1 MTKLRQIVKD
11 AWKCDE
17 LVYQFERIDVE
28 DGYLNW
34 ENCQQDVNEK
44 YSDEYIIGEAENRL
58 DISRSNISWLEN
70 WDGTI
75 SDDVMYPIHK
85 KEALQLERF
94 LAKHKKVGA

>member
-34 ENCQQDVNEK
+34 ETCQQDVNEK

-58 DISRSNISWLEN
+58 DISQSNIDYLEN

-75 SDDVMYPIHK
+75 KDEVMYPIHV
-85 KEALQLERF
+85 KEARQLRRF
-94 LAKHKKVGA
+94 LAKHKTS